1 MIKSKNLLIR
11 QGIVSGVKHQ
21 LKTTD
26 VGVRSSAV
34 TNLKNTQNKRRKIVA
49 DTNYNN
55 FDPEARI
62 AIREFEAWQ
71 RKVFAKNAKKGW
83 RFFNPDSLDKPT
95 PRSAKEA
102 WGGTYNRDDSE
113 KNEVR
118 NQKIMIAI
126 VAGILILLSII

>member
-49 DTNYNN
+49 DANYNN

-118 NQKIMIAI
+118 NQKIMLVI
-126 VAGILILLSII
+126 VTVVLLILSIL